1 MTRRYKPKPKPEV
14 VNPWGLT
21 PTEARAL
28 DLLIEHKGSKRA
40 AYATGMNERT
50 LETALK
56 RARIRMRVP
65 TFDRLEYILL
75 WDRWRQGEGKG
86 VPA

>member
-1 MTRRYKPKPKPEV
+1 MNECVQPL
-14 VNPWGLT
+14 WGLT
-21 PTEARAL
+21 AAEARAL

-40 AYATGMNERT
+40 AHATGMSERT
-50 LETALK
+50 IETALK

-75 WDRWRQGEGKG
+75 WDRWRQANKEQ
-86 VPA
+86 A